1 MHAKIN
7 YLVNSLAFALW
18 INLIIVINA
27 TLIGIET
34 YYTSTLIIYT
44 QRVILGIFTLEIALR
59 FIGRTSTKDYF
70 SDGWNLFDIVI
81 VSVSYIPD
89 SLFENSAA
97 LSVFRIMRVF
107 RVLRLVKT
115 LPELKVI
122 VSVLLK
128 SLKSLGYT
136 FILLFIFMY
145 MYAIMGVILFKGGPV
160 AANGPAIG
168 PTSPDPYGT
177 ITESFFTL
185 FRIMTGEDW
194 TDLRYNLLGGQVVGA
209 TDWLITAYHVSWL
222 GLSAFLL
229 INLVVGAVVNNYDQ
243 VMEEYHADENAA
255 QESARAHEIS
265 ELHRKMDDLSG
276 QVSQL
281 IAKVDQ
287 KQERAPG

>member
-1 MHAKIN
+1 MRQKIHVM
-7 YLVNSLAFALW
+7 VNSLAFALW

-34 YYTSTLIIYT
+34 FHTSALIVYT

-59 FIGRTSTKDYF
+59 FIGRTSTREYF

-81 VSVSYIPD
+81 VSIAYIPD

-107 RVLRLVKT
+107 RILRLVKT

-145 MYAIMGVILFKGGPV
+145 MYAIMGVILFRGGPV
-160 AANGPAIG
+160 AANGPTVG

-177 ITESFFTL
+177 IAESFFTL
-185 FRIMTGEDW
+185 FRVMTGEDW
-194 TDLRYNLLGGQVVGA
+194 TDLRYNMLGGQVVGA

-229 INLVVGAVVNNYDQ
+229 INHVVGAVVNNYDQ
-243 VMEEYHADENAA
+243 VMAEYQAENGEQSHPQAETVA
-255 QESARAHEIS
+255 
-265 ELHRKMDDLSG
+265 ELNR
-276 QVSQL
+276 
-281 IAKVDQ
+281 KVDLLTQ
-287 KQERAPG
+287 QVGELINKVGRKQGPSPG

>member
-1 MHAKIN
+1 MRGKIH
-7 YLVNSLAFALW
+7 YMVNSLAFALW

-34 YYTSTLIIYT
+34 YYTSTLIGYT

-59 FIGRTSTKDYF
+59 FIGRTSTKAYF

-81 VSVSYIPD
+81 VSISYIPD

-107 RVLRLVKT
+107 RILRLVKT
-115 LPELKVI
+115 LPELKII

-145 MYAIMGVILFKGGPV
+145 MYAIIGVILFKGGPV
-160 AANGPAIG
+160 AANGPAMG

-194 TDLRYNLLGGQVVGA
+194 TDLRYNMLGGQVVGA

-243 VMEEYHADENAA
+243 VMAEYQSENEDEDQCGSGA
-255 QESARAHEIS
+255 IT
-265 ELHRKMDDLSG
+265 DLNR
-276 QVSQL
+276 
-281 IAKVDQ
+281 KVDLLTQ
-287 KQERAPG
+287 QVGVLINKVDRKQEQAPG

>member
-1 MHAKIN
+1 MQLKIRT
-7 YLVNSLAFALW
+7 LVNSLSFAIW

-34 YYTSTLIIYT
+34 FHTSAMIAYT
-44 QRVILGIFTLEIALR
+44 QKIILGIFTLEIVLR
-59 FIGRTSTKDYF
+59 FTGRTSAKAYF
-70 SDGWNLFDIVI
+70 SDGWNLFDIFI
-81 VSVSYIPD
+81 VSISYIPD

-107 RVLRLVKT
+107 RILRLVKT

-122 VSVLLK
+122 VSVLLR

-160 AANGPAIG
+160 AANGPGLG

-194 TDLRYNLLGGQVVGA
+194 TDLRYNLLGGQVPGA
-209 TDWLITAYHVSWL
+209 ADWLITAYHVSWL

-243 VMEEYHADENAA
+243 VMEEYHADETADKENAKA
-255 QESARAHEIS
+255 EEIS
-265 ELHRKMDDLSG
+265 SLHRKVDQLSN
-276 QVSQL
+276 QVTQL
-281 IAKVDQ
+281 VAKIEQ
-287 KQERAPG
+287 KQEKAPG

>member
-1 MHAKIN
+1 MQLKIRT
-7 YLVNSLAFALW
+7 LVNSLSFAIW

-34 YYTSTLIIYT
+34 YHTSAMIAYT
-44 QRVILGIFTLEIALR
+44 QKIILGIFTIEIALR
-59 FIGRTSTKDYF
+59 FIGRTSTKAYF
-70 SDGWNLFDIVI
+70 SDGWNLFDIFI
-81 VSVSYIPD
+81 VSISYIPD

-107 RVLRLVKT
+107 RILRLVKT

-122 VSVLLK
+122 VSVLLR

-160 AANGPAIG
+160 AANGPLLG

-194 TDLRYNLLGGQVVGA
+194 TDLRYNLLGGQVAGA

-243 VMEEYHADENAA
+243 VMDEYYADDKAEDERLKAEA
-255 QESARAHEIS
+255 IS
-265 ELHRKMDDLSG
+265 ELNSKLDILTE
-276 QVSQL
+276 QVGQL
-281 IAKVDQ
+281 IVNAEKT
-287 KQERAPG
+287 KEKSPG

>member
-1 MHAKIN
+1 MRAKIHTM
-7 YLVNSLAFALW
+7 VNSLAFALW
-18 INLIIVINA
+18 INLIILINA

-34 YYTSTLIIYT
+34 FHTSTLIVYT
-44 QRVILGIFTLEIALR
+44 QRIILGIFTLEIALR
-59 FIGRTSTKDYF
+59 FIGRTSTRDYF
-70 SDGWNLFDIVI
+70 ADGWNVFDIVI

-107 RVLRLVKT
+107 RILRLVKT

-145 MYAIMGVILFKGGPV
+145 MYAIIGVILFRGGPV
-160 AANGPAIG
+160 AANGPSVG

-177 ITESFFTL
+177 IMESFFTL

-243 VMEEYHADENAA
+243 VMAEYQAE
-255 QESARAHEIS
+255 QEDNDPSEAGTITELNRKVDLLTQQVS
-265 ELHRKMDDLSG
+265 ELLS
-276 QVSQL
+276 
-281 IAKVDQ
+281 KVDR
-287 KQERAPG
+287 KQEHSPG